1 MDDNS
6 GSAKRS
12 RTLRQELADLDKI
25 FLHIQNQQAKQQRE
39 LVQHVQAEQL
49 MKVDIRGLEEQAP
62 QEKKQRRNDL
72 DQEQMDPK
80 SMKTDIN
87 RVRMREAERLRKEEF
102 KRSKKAPNAKHA
114 SSRTCNTQEWQK
126 VVTSRPV
133 RDAFALAH
141 TAFGIGRNA
150 HYVRRMSF
158 H

>member
-87 RVRMREAERLRKEEF
+87 RVRMWPTWTCCVLQRLCDC
-102 KRSKKAPNAKHA
+102 A
-114 SSRTCNTQEWQK
+114 
-126 VVTSRPV
+126 
-133 RDAFALAH
+133 ALVHH
-141 TAFGIGRNA
+141 TPMAMLANG
-150 HYVRRMSF
+150 
-158 H
+158 